1 MKIVESSGLL
11 HLYGDDMQAYDQIP
25 AGTYDICFAKMTGFY
40 LARRPDMSVS
50 EKVYGVQGSKVAK
63 VLNSFKVFNRNLG
76 VILSGNKGIGKSL
89 TAKMIAQE
97 AIKQGYPVILVSQ
110 YIPGIANFI
119 EAIDQEVMVLFDE
132 FDKTFKATSDDNP
145 QDTMLSL
152 FDGTSAG
159 KKLFVVTCNQL
170 NGLNDYLVNR
180 PGRFHYH
187 FRFDYPGADEVET
200 YLKDKLEEKYY
211 DQIPAVV
218 GISGGKDS
226 SIVAAL
232 CCEALGNGRV
242 IGVLMP
248 QGAQSDIDVAREL
261 VAHLGIQSHE
271 INIAETVNA
280 LLANGRAAGLCD
292 SKQARV
298 NLPARIRMATLFMV
312 SQSRNGRVA
321 NTCNY
326 SEDYV
331 GWATLFGDGA
341 GQFSPLGK
349 LTVTEVKAIGRELG
363 LPEKFIEKA
372 PADGLT
378 GKTDEDNFGFT
389 YDFLDKYIRTG
400 DFGGDT
406 ATAAKI
412 DQMYDANVF
421 KLLPMPVYNPDV
433 YEVEW

>member
-1 MKIVESSGLL
+1 MCKYEFDAAKTKGEIVEWIRNYFRKNG
-11 HLYGDDMQAYDQIP
+11 
-25 AGTYDICFAKMTGFY
+25 
-40 LARRPDMSVS
+40 PDCN
-50 EKVYGVQGSKVAK
+50 A
-63 VLNSFKVFNRNLG
+63 
-76 VILSGNKGIGKSL
+76 VI
-89 TAKMIAQE
+89 
-97 AIKQGYPVILVSQ
+97 
-110 YIPGIANFI
+110 
-119 EAIDQEVMVLFDE
+119 
-132 FDKTFKATSDDNP
+132 
-145 QDTMLSL
+145 
-152 FDGTSAG
+152 
-159 KKLFVVTCNQL
+159 
-170 NGLNDYLVNR
+170 
-180 PGRFHYH
+180 
-187 FRFDYPGADEVET
+187 
-200 YLKDKLEEKYY
+200 
-211 DQIPAVV
+211 

-261 VAHLGIQSHE
+261 VTHLGIKSFE
-271 INIAETVNA
+271 INIAEAVNT
-280 LLANGRAAGLCD
+280 LLTNGRAAGLCD

-312 SQSRNGRVA
+312 SQSMNGRVA

-349 LTVTEVKAIGRELG
+349 LTVTEVKAVGRELG

-389 YDFLDKYIRTG
+389 YEFLDKYIRTG
-400 DFGGDT
+400 DFGDDS

-412 DQMYDANVF
+412 DRMHEVNMF
-421 KLLPMPVYNPDV
+421 KLLPMPMYKSNF
-433 YEVEW
+433 YEVES

>member
-1 MKIVESSGLL
+1 MLK
-11 HLYGDDMQAYDQIP
+11 Y
-25 AGTYDICFAKMTGFY
+25 
-40 LARRPDMSVS
+40 
-50 EKVYGVQGSKVAK
+50 
-63 VLNSFKVFNRNLG
+63 
-76 VILSGNKGIGKSL
+76 
-89 TAKMIAQE
+89 
-97 AIKQGYPVILVSQ
+97 
-110 YIPGIANFI
+110 
-119 EAIDQEVMVLFDE
+119 E
-132 FDKTFKATSDDNP
+132 FDAAKTKDEIVKWIRNYFRKNGPD
-145 QDTMLSL
+145 
-152 FDGTSAG
+152 
-159 KKLFVVTCNQL
+159 CN
-170 NGLNDYLVNR
+170 
-180 PGRFHYH
+180 
-187 FRFDYPGADEVET
+187 
-200 YLKDKLEEKYY
+200 
-211 DQIPAVV
+211 AVI

-261 VAHLGIQSHE
+261 VAYLGIQSHE

-292 SKQARV
+292 SKQARI

-321 NTCNY
+321 NTCNA
-326 SEDYV
+326 SENFV
-331 GWATLFGDGA
+331 GWQTVGGDGF
-341 GQFSPLGK
+341 GQFSPLSK
-349 LTVTEVKAIGRELG
+349 LTVTEVKAVGRECG

-400 DFGGDT
+400 EFGGDT

-412 DQMYDANVF
+412 DRMHEANLF
-421 KLLPMPVYNPDV
+421 KDLPMPTYDPTLFN
-433 YEVEW
+433 WWG

>member
-1 MKIVESSGLL
+1 MLKYEFDAAKTKDEIVEWIRNYFRKNG
-11 HLYGDDMQAYDQIP
+11 
-25 AGTYDICFAKMTGFY
+25 
-40 LARRPDMSVS
+40 PDCN
-50 EKVYGVQGSKVAK
+50 A
-63 VLNSFKVFNRNLG
+63 
-76 VILSGNKGIGKSL
+76 VI
-89 TAKMIAQE
+89 
-97 AIKQGYPVILVSQ
+97 
-110 YIPGIANFI
+110 
-119 EAIDQEVMVLFDE
+119 
-132 FDKTFKATSDDNP
+132 
-145 QDTMLSL
+145 
-152 FDGTSAG
+152 
-159 KKLFVVTCNQL
+159 
-170 NGLNDYLVNR
+170 
-180 PGRFHYH
+180 
-187 FRFDYPGADEVET
+187 
-200 YLKDKLEEKYY
+200 
-211 DQIPAVV
+211 

-261 VAHLGIQSHE
+261 VAHLGIKFFE

-280 LLANGRAAGLCD
+280 LLANGRTAGLCD

-312 SQSRNGRVA
+312 SQSMNGRVA
-321 NTCNY
+321 NTGNA
-326 SEDYV
+326 SEAHI
-331 GWATLFGDGA
+331 GFSTLFGDGA

-412 DQMYDANVF
+412 DRMHEANLF
-421 KLLPMPVYNPDV
+421 KDLPMPTYDPTLFN
-433 YEVEW
+433 WLF

>member
-1 MKIVESSGLL
+1 MRKYEFDAAKTKDEIVEWIRN
-11 HLYGDDMQAYDQIP
+11 Y
-25 AGTYDICFAKMTGFY
+25 FRKN
-40 LARRPDMSVS
+40 
-50 EKVYGVQGSKVAK
+50 GSDCNA
-63 VLNSFKVFNRNLG
+63 
-76 VILSGNKGIGKSL
+76 VI
-89 TAKMIAQE
+89 
-97 AIKQGYPVILVSQ
+97 
-110 YIPGIANFI
+110 
-119 EAIDQEVMVLFDE
+119 
-132 FDKTFKATSDDNP
+132 
-145 QDTMLSL
+145 
-152 FDGTSAG
+152 
-159 KKLFVVTCNQL
+159 
-170 NGLNDYLVNR
+170 
-180 PGRFHYH
+180 
-187 FRFDYPGADEVET
+187 
-200 YLKDKLEEKYY
+200 
-211 DQIPAVV
+211 

-261 VAHLGIQSHE
+261 VKHLGIKSFE
-271 INIAETVNA
+271 INIAETVNM
-280 LLANGRAAGLCD
+280 LLAKGRIAGLCD

-312 SQSRNGRVA
+312 SQSMNGRVA
-321 NTCNY
+321 NTGNA
-326 SEDYV
+326 SEAHI
-331 GWATLFGDGA
+331 GFSTLFGDGA

-412 DQMYDANVF
+412 DRMHEANLF
-421 KLLPMPVYNPDV
+421 KDLPMPTYDPTLFN
-433 YEVEW
+433 WLF

>member
-1 MKIVESSGLL
+1 MLKYEFDAAKTKDEIVEWIRNYFRKNG
-11 HLYGDDMQAYDQIP
+11 
-25 AGTYDICFAKMTGFY
+25 
-40 LARRPDMSVS
+40 PDCN
-50 EKVYGVQGSKVAK
+50 A
-63 VLNSFKVFNRNLG
+63 
-76 VILSGNKGIGKSL
+76 VI
-89 TAKMIAQE
+89 
-97 AIKQGYPVILVSQ
+97 
-110 YIPGIANFI
+110 
-119 EAIDQEVMVLFDE
+119 
-132 FDKTFKATSDDNP
+132 
-145 QDTMLSL
+145 
-152 FDGTSAG
+152 
-159 KKLFVVTCNQL
+159 
-170 NGLNDYLVNR
+170 
-180 PGRFHYH
+180 
-187 FRFDYPGADEVET
+187 
-200 YLKDKLEEKYY
+200 
-211 DQIPAVV
+211 

-261 VAHLGIQSHE
+261 VAHLGIKFFE

-280 LLANGRAAGLCD
+280 LLANGRTAGLCD

-312 SQSRNGRVA
+312 SQSMNGRVA
-321 NTCNY
+321 NTGNA
-326 SEDYV
+326 SEAHI
-331 GWATLFGDGA
+331 GFSTLFGDGA

-412 DQMYDANVF
+412 DRMHDANAF
-421 KLLPMPVYNPDV
+421 KLLPMPVYKSDF
-433 YEVEW
+433 YEVDW

>member
-1 MKIVESSGLL
+1 MRK
-11 HLYGDDMQAYDQIP
+11 Y
-25 AGTYDICFAKMTGFY
+25 
-40 LARRPDMSVS
+40 
-50 EKVYGVQGSKVAK
+50 
-63 VLNSFKVFNRNLG
+63 
-76 VILSGNKGIGKSL
+76 
-89 TAKMIAQE
+89 
-97 AIKQGYPVILVSQ
+97 
-110 YIPGIANFI
+110 
-119 EAIDQEVMVLFDE
+119 E
-132 FDKTFKATSDDNP
+132 FDAAKTKDEIIEWIRNYFRKNGPD
-145 QDTMLSL
+145 
-152 FDGTSAG
+152 
-159 KKLFVVTCNQL
+159 CN
-170 NGLNDYLVNR
+170 
-180 PGRFHYH
+180 
-187 FRFDYPGADEVET
+187 
-200 YLKDKLEEKYY
+200 
-211 DQIPAVV
+211 AVI

-261 VAHLGIQSHE
+261 VAYLGIQSHE

-321 NTCNY
+321 NTCNA
-326 SEDYV
+326 SENFV
-331 GWATLFGDGA
+331 GWQTVGGDGF
-341 GQFSPLGK
+341 GQFSPLSK
-349 LTVTEVKAIGRELG
+349 LTVTEVKAVGRELG
-363 LPEKFIEKA
+363 LPEKFIEKV

-400 DFGGDT
+400 EFGRDT

-412 DQMYDANVF
+412 DRMHEANLF
-421 KLLPMPVYNPDV
+421 KDLPMPTYDPTLFN
-433 YEVEW
+433 WWF

>member
-1 MKIVESSGLL
+1 MRKYEFDAAKTKDEIVEWIRNYFRKNG
-11 HLYGDDMQAYDQIP
+11 
-25 AGTYDICFAKMTGFY
+25 
-40 LARRPDMSVS
+40 PDCN
-50 EKVYGVQGSKVAK
+50 A
-63 VLNSFKVFNRNLG
+63 
-76 VILSGNKGIGKSL
+76 VI
-89 TAKMIAQE
+89 
-97 AIKQGYPVILVSQ
+97 
-110 YIPGIANFI
+110 
-119 EAIDQEVMVLFDE
+119 
-132 FDKTFKATSDDNP
+132 
-145 QDTMLSL
+145 
-152 FDGTSAG
+152 
-159 KKLFVVTCNQL
+159 
-170 NGLNDYLVNR
+170 
-180 PGRFHYH
+180 
-187 FRFDYPGADEVET
+187 
-200 YLKDKLEEKYY
+200 
-211 DQIPAVV
+211 

-261 VAHLGIQSHE
+261 IAHLGIKSFE

-280 LLANGRAAGLCD
+280 LLAKGRIAGLCD

-312 SQSRNGRVA
+312 SQSMNGRVA

-349 LTVTEVKAIGRELG
+349 LTVTEVKAVGRELG

-412 DQMYDANVF
+412 DRMHETNLF
-421 KLLPMPVYNPDV
+421 KDLPMPTYDPTLFN
-433 YEVEW
+433 WLF

>member
-1 MKIVESSGLL
+1 MHKKYEFNAAKTKNEIVEWIRNYFRKNG
-11 HLYGDDMQAYDQIP
+11 
-25 AGTYDICFAKMTGFY
+25 
-40 LARRPDMSVS
+40 PDCN
-50 EKVYGVQGSKVAK
+50 A
-63 VLNSFKVFNRNLG
+63 
-76 VILSGNKGIGKSL
+76 VI
-89 TAKMIAQE
+89 
-97 AIKQGYPVILVSQ
+97 
-110 YIPGIANFI
+110 
-119 EAIDQEVMVLFDE
+119 
-132 FDKTFKATSDDNP
+132 
-145 QDTMLSL
+145 
-152 FDGTSAG
+152 
-159 KKLFVVTCNQL
+159 
-170 NGLNDYLVNR
+170 
-180 PGRFHYH
+180 
-187 FRFDYPGADEVET
+187 
-200 YLKDKLEEKYY
+200 
-211 DQIPAVV
+211 

-248 QGAQSDIDVAREL
+248 QGVQDDIDVARDL
-261 VAHLGIQSHE
+261 VKHLGIRSFE
-271 INIAETVNA
+271 INIAETVNT
-280 LLANGRAAGLCD
+280 LLAKGRIAGLCD

-312 SQSRNGRVA
+312 SQSMNGRVA

-349 LTVTEVKAIGRELG
+349 LTVTEVKAVGRELG
-363 LPEKFIEKA
+363 LPKKFIEKA

-412 DQMYDANVF
+412 DRMNDANTF
-421 KLLPMPVYNPDV
+421 KQLPMPTYNSNPF
-433 YEVEW
+433 EW

>member
-1 MKIVESSGLL
+1 M
-11 HLYGDDMQAYDQIP
+11 
-25 AGTYDICFAKMTGFY
+25 
-40 LARRPDMSVS
+40 
-50 EKVYGVQGSKVAK
+50 
-63 VLNSFKVFNRNLG
+63 RN
-76 VILSGNKGIGKSL
+76 
-89 TAKMIAQE
+89 
-97 AIKQGYPVILVSQ
+97 Y
-110 YIPGIANFI
+110 
-119 EAIDQEVMVLFDE
+119 E
-132 FDKTFKATSDDNP
+132 FDAAKTKDEIIVWIRNYFRKNGPD
-145 QDTMLSL
+145 
-152 FDGTSAG
+152 
-159 KKLFVVTCNQL
+159 CN
-170 NGLNDYLVNR
+170 
-180 PGRFHYH
+180 
-187 FRFDYPGADEVET
+187 
-200 YLKDKLEEKYY
+200 
-211 DQIPAVV
+211 AVV

-248 QGAQSDIDVAREL
+248 QGVQDDIDVARDL
-261 VAHLGIQSHE
+261 VKYLGIKSFE
-271 INIAETVNA
+271 INIAETVNT
-280 LLANGRAAGLCD
+280 LLAKGRIAGLCD

-312 SQSRNGRVA
+312 SQSMNGRVA

-349 LTVTEVKAIGRELG
+349 LTVTEVKAVGRELG
-363 LPEKFIEKA
+363 LPEKFIEKV

-412 DQMYDANVF
+412 DRMHDANTF
-421 KLLPMPVYNPDV
+421 KLLPMSVYNSSPFD
-433 YEVEW
+433 W

>member
-1 MKIVESSGLL
+1 MLKYEFDAAKTKDEIVEWIRNYFRKNG
-11 HLYGDDMQAYDQIP
+11 
-25 AGTYDICFAKMTGFY
+25 
-40 LARRPDMSVS
+40 PDCN
-50 EKVYGVQGSKVAK
+50 A
-63 VLNSFKVFNRNLG
+63 
-76 VILSGNKGIGKSL
+76 VI
-89 TAKMIAQE
+89 
-97 AIKQGYPVILVSQ
+97 
-110 YIPGIANFI
+110 
-119 EAIDQEVMVLFDE
+119 
-132 FDKTFKATSDDNP
+132 
-145 QDTMLSL
+145 
-152 FDGTSAG
+152 
-159 KKLFVVTCNQL
+159 
-170 NGLNDYLVNR
+170 
-180 PGRFHYH
+180 
-187 FRFDYPGADEVET
+187 
-200 YLKDKLEEKYY
+200 
-211 DQIPAVV
+211 

-261 VAHLGIQSHE
+261 VKHLGIKSFE

-280 LLANGRAAGLCD
+280 LLANGRTAGLCD

-312 SQSRNGRVA
+312 SQSMNGRVA
-321 NTCNY
+321 NTGNA
-326 SEDYV
+326 SEAHI
-331 GWATLFGDGA
+331 GFSTLFGDGA

-412 DQMYDANVF
+412 DRMHEANLF
-421 KLLPMPVYNPDV
+421 KDLPMPTYDPTLFN
-433 YEVEW
+433 WWF